1 MTKLVFID
9 ADNTLWDT
17 NAVYKDAQLWL
28 LGAVEAAVGVT
39 APTDERLA
47 YVREVDQAIAAQHHG
62 GLRYPTQI
70 LARAIALVLSGEP
83 VNRAVK
89 RVWTDKDAGLS
100 AEGAMAL
107 EDAFKQQL
115 DAKPALRPGVAQG
128 LERLRTSGFRIFIL
142 TEGQRDRIE
151 RTLAAHGLDR
161 FGANIL
167 EAKKE
172 PGLFKRVSR
181 LEGADSACMIGD
193 QLDRDIAPAKAAGLT
208 TIYFPGGFSPKW
220 TPQEREVAP
229 DYKVA
234 SLDEAADMIL
244 TKVPLSRV
252 ATAS

>member
-17 NAVYKDAQLWL
+17 NTVYKDAQLRL
-28 LGAVEAAVGVT
+28 LSAVEAAAGVT
-39 APTDERLA
+39 ATADDRLA

-70 LARAIALVLSGEP
+70 LARALALVLGGEP
-83 VNRAVK
+83 INRAVK
-89 RVWTDKDAGLS
+89 KVWADENAGL
-100 AEGAMAL
+100 AADLAVDLEGA
-107 EDAFKQQL
+107 FKEQL
-115 DAKPALRPGVAQG
+115 DAKPALRPGVLRG
-128 LERLRTSGFRIFIL
+128 LERLNTAGFRIFIL

-151 RTLAAHGLDR
+151 RTLVGHGLDR

-167 EAKKE
+167 EAKKQA
-172 PGLFKRVSR
+172 GLFQRVSR

-193 QLDRDIAPAKAAGLT
+193 QLDRDIVPAKAAGLT

-220 TPQEREVAP
+220 TPHEREVAP

-234 SLDEAADMIL
+234 SLDEAADIIL
-244 TKVPLSRV
+244 AQQSPAKL
-252 ATAS
+252 ATA